1 MSDALFD
8 IYDNNTNRL
17 LEDRY
22 EIVDILA
29 DNLLPPP
36 NEYNNL
42 FHDMLSGYNIHFKD
56 NLSPLFYI
64 ARITLNYAASSVAAS
79 VLVFFLIIYGIS
91 TEIMD
96 KVQCIVIF
104 F

>member
-8 IYDNNTNRL
+8 IYDNNTNKL

-42 FHDMLSGYNIHFKD
+42 FHDMLKGFSVELD